1 MYRLVLY
8 FLIFLVCMAMIFS
21 YVGWLPY
28 NPIAILFSTLFI
40 TTVCLILNVIFA
52 WGFDAPTNAESV
64 YITALI
70 LVLIIDPISSATDAT
85 FFSLAIWASV
95 WAMASKYIFAIGKK
109 HIFNPAAIAVSLT
122 ALTIN
127 QSASWWVGTLIVA
140 PFVLAGGLMIVRK
153 IIRRDLMITFFVA
166 VTTVVVY
173 SSYSSIGSAFT
184 SMWRFYSSTPVMFFA
199 FVMLTEP
206 LTTPPTRLLRIIY
219 GAIVG
224 FLFLPSIHIG
234 SVYLTPE
241 LALVLGN
248 IFSYLVSPKEKLMLT
263 LKQKKMVA
271 EGVYDF
277 IFSAD
282 KNMNFKPGQ
291 YLEWTIPE
299 DGSDSRGNRRYFTIS
314 SSPTENTINMGVK
327 FYPRPSTF
335 KKNLISMKVGD
346 KMAASQLAGDFTMP
360 RNRKKKLVFI
370 AGGIGVTPFRSMIKY
385 LLDRKEKRD
394 VVVLYSN
401 RTAGD
406 VAYKDIF
413 DAAAE
418 YLGIKVVYV
427 LTDAIPGD
435 YGQNVKTGKLDALMI
450 VQEIPD
456 YKDREFYISGPH
468 GMVSAFEETLENMG
482 IPMRKITT
490 DFFPG
495 FA

>member
-1 MYRLVLY
+1 MQAKPRPHMHFKNKMGMKAICCVL
-8 FLIFLVCMAMIFS
+8 C
-21 YVGWLPY
+21 
-28 NPIAILFSTLFI
+28 
-40 TTVCLILNVIFA
+40 C
-52 WGFDAPTNAESV
+52 
-64 YITALI
+64 
-70 LVLIIDPISSATDAT
+70 T

-282 KNMNFKPGQ
+282 KNMI
-291 YLEWTIPE
+291 L
-299 DGSDSRGNRRYFTIS
+299 
-314 SSPTENTINMGVK
+314 
-327 FYPRPSTF
+327 
-335 KKNLISMKVGD
+335 
-346 KMAASQLAGDFTMP
+346 
-360 RNRKKKLVFI
+360 
-370 AGGIGVTPFRSMIKY
+370 
-385 LLDRKEKRD
+385 
-394 VVVLYSN
+394 
-401 RTAGD
+401 
-406 VAYKDIF
+406 
-413 DAAAE
+413 
-418 YLGIKVVYV
+418 
-427 LTDAIPGD
+427 
-435 YGQNVKTGKLDALMI
+435 
-450 VQEIPD
+450 
-456 YKDREFYISGPH
+456 
-468 GMVSAFEETLENMG
+468 
-482 IPMRKITT
+482 
-490 DFFPG
+490 
-495 FA
+495 